1 MSELRKRTTTD
12 GEPKDASAK
21 ETGET
26 TNVVDS
32 DDEKFPEESQVDAL
46 TKDLPQAS
54 DETNACLDNVLSSLP
69 KRFVDLFISCLF
81 TELRG

>member
-1 MSELRKRTTTD
+1 MSELRKRTTD
-12 GEPKDASAK
+12 GEPKDAAAK

-54 DETNACLDNVLSSLP
+54 DETSACLDNVLSTLP
-69 KRFVDLFISCLF
+69 KRFVV
-81 TELRG
+81 ELVT